1 MRAGLCALAAGLL
14 VNRRNDTASLP
25 NSSSEASLDLP
36 NATSEA
42 PSAAAA
48 APSVEASTAHA
59 NAKGAEAAAH
69 AAETAAHV
77 AREVATHAKLMHT
90 KSQDA
95 LKHARSALSSASEGN
110 TGMTDAQKKHL
121 KNADDALAEATKK
134 LETEKLEQDEWVKEA
149 LEESEAQV
157 ASRAATER
165 LQKQIDDLEE
175 RVKAAKDEKMREEF
189 EEEIDDLKDQLN
201 KQIEAEK
208 HRKGEAE
215 SLGKMKDELEK
226 MKRQLETMED
236 IKELKAKINGKVAE
250 RKKDEEELLK
260 KMQELDDLL
269 EELEK
274 QKASG
279 EEISPVAQDA
289 LDKELRNLKTAV
301 ANKVKSEEEAAE
313 AEAKK
318 EEERKKKRKRSYGG
332 QSVEGMPYGEL
343 EPFGREDTAAELTQD
358 SIAESDKMVDQIEK
372 AEVAEEKRSVFRALT
387 RLRGAAITSYDGVA
401 RSQTGNIAE
410 YNHHNKWRDL
420 HPVHHL
426 AEEENDV
433 EKWAFPDN
441 AD

>member
-1 MRAGLCALAAGLL
+1 
-14 VNRRNDTASLP
+14 
-25 NSSSEASLDLP
+25 LP
-36 NATSEA
+36 NATSDATSEA
-42 PSAAAA
+42 PTTAS
-48 APSVEASTAHA
+48 PESVEATA
-59 NAKGAEAAAH
+59 NAKGAEAAAR

-95 LKHARSALSSASEGN
+95 LKHAHSALRSVGEGT
-110 TGMTDAQKKHL
+110 TGMTDAQKEHL
-121 KNADDALAEATKK
+121 KKADDALSEATKK

-149 LEESEAQV
+149 LEESETEI
-157 ASRAATER
+157 ASRKATER
-165 LQKQIDDLEE
+165 LQKQIDDLEK
-175 RVKAAKDEKMREEF
+175 RVKEAKDEKMREEF
-189 EEEIDDLKDQLN
+189 SEEIDDLKEQLE

-208 HRKGEAE
+208 KRKGEAE

-226 MKRQLETMED
+226 MKRQLDTMED
-236 IKELKAKINGKVAE
+236 IKELKAKIDGKVAE

-269 EELEK
+269 EQLEK
-274 QKASG
+274 QKAAG

-289 LDKELRNLKTAV
+289 LDKELNNLKTAV
-301 ANKVKSEEEAAE
+301 ANKVKREEEELEEEA
-313 AEAKK
+313 
-318 EEERKKKRKRSYGG
+318 EEEEKKKKRKKVYGG
-332 QSVEGMPYGEL
+332 GSDMPYGEL
-343 EPFGREDTAAELTQD
+343 EPFGREDTAAELTED
-358 SIAESDKMVDQIEK
+358 SIAESNKMVDQIEK

-410 YNHHNKWRDL
+410 YNHLHKWREA

-426 AEEENDV
+426 AQEENDV

>member
-14 VNRRNDTASLP
+14 VNRNDTASLP

-36 NATSEA
+36 NATQPDAVASKPAA
-42 PSAAAA
+42 PSAE
-48 APSVEASTAHA
+48 SIEAHA
-59 NAKGAEAAAH
+59 NAKGAEAAAR

-95 LKHARSALSSASEGN
+95 LKHAHSALRSAREGT
-110 TGMTDAQKKHL
+110 TGMTDAQKTDL
-121 KNADDALAEATKK
+121 KKADDALAEATKK

-165 LQKQIDDLEE
+165 LQKQIDDLEA

-201 KQIEAEK
+201 KQIESEK

-226 MKRQLETMED
+226 MKRQLDTMED

-274 QKASG
+274 QKAAG
-279 EEISPVAQDA
+279 EEISPASQDA

-301 ANKVKSEEEAAE
+301 ANKVKREEEAAD

-318 EEERKKKRKRSYGG
+318 EEERKKRKRSYGG
-332 QSVEGMPYGEL
+332 HSAEGMPYGEL
-343 EPFGREDTAAELTQD
+343 EPFGREDTAAELTED

-410 YNHHNKWRDL
+410 YNHQHKWREQ
-420 HPVHHL
+420 HPLHHL
-426 AEEENDV
+426 ADEENDV

>member
-1 MRAGLCALAAGLL
+1 
-14 VNRRNDTASLP
+14 
-25 NSSSEASLDLP
+25 
-36 NATSEA
+36 
-42 PSAAAA
+42 
-48 APSVEASTAHA
+48 
-59 NAKGAEAAAH
+59 
-69 AAETAAHV
+69 
-77 AREVATHAKLMHT
+77 
-90 KSQDA
+90 
-95 LKHARSALSSASEGN
+95 
-110 TGMTDAQKKHL
+110 MTDSQKEHL
-121 KNADDALAEATKK
+121 KKADDALAEATKK

-149 LEESEAQV
+149 LDESEAQI

-165 LQKQIDDLEE
+165 LQKQIDDLEA
-175 RVKAAKDEKMREEF
+175 RVKAAKDDKVRREF
-189 EEEIDDLKDQLN
+189 EEEIESLQEQLD
-201 KQIEAEK
+201 KQIEAEQQ
-208 HRKGEAE
+208 RKGEAE

-226 MKRQLETMED
+226 MKRQLDTMED
-236 IKELKAKINGKVAE
+236 IKELKSKINGQVAE

-274 QKASG
+274 QKEAG
-279 EEISPVAQDA
+279 EEVSPQAQEA

-301 ANKVKSEEEAAE
+301 ANKVKREEEELEVE
-313 AEAKK
+313 AEK
-318 EEERKKKRKRSYGG
+318 ERKKKERKKSYGG
-332 QSVEGMPYGEL
+332 GMEGMPYGEL
-343 EPFGREDTAAELTQD
+343 EPFGREDTAAELTED
-358 SIAESDKMVDQIEK
+358 SISESNRMVDQIEK

-410 YNHHNKWRDL
+410 YNHLHKWREQ

>member
-1 MRAGLCALAAGLL
+1 MRAGLCALAAGFL
-14 VNRRNDTASLP
+14 VTRNDTKSLP
-25 NSSSEASLDLP
+25 KSTSEDSDALDLP
-36 NATSEA
+36 NATAGSTSKA
-42 PSAAAA
+42 PPSAQ
-48 APSVEASTAHA
+48 SLEATA
-59 NAKGAEAAAH
+59 NAKGAEAAAR

-95 LKHARSALSSASEGN
+95 LKHAHSALRSARDGT
-110 TGMTDAQKKHL
+110 TGMTDEQKDHL
-121 KNADDALAEATKK
+121 KKADDALAEATKK

-149 LEESEAQV
+149 LEESEAQI

-165 LQKQIDDLEE
+165 LQKQIDDLEA
-175 RVKAAKDEKMREEF
+175 RVKSAKDEKMRHEF
-189 EEEIDDLKDQLN
+189 ENEIEELQDQLD
-201 KQIEAEK
+201 KQIAAEQK
-208 HRKGEAE
+208 RKGEAE

-226 MKRQLETMED
+226 MKRQLDTMED
-236 IKELKAKINGKVAE
+236 IKELKAKINGQVAE

-269 EELEK
+269 AELEK
-274 QKASG
+274 QKEAG
-279 EEISPVAQDA
+279 DEISPDAQDA

-301 ANKVKSEEEAAE
+301 ASKVKREEEELE

-318 EEERKKKRKRSYGG
+318 EEEKKRRKKVYGG
-332 QSVEGMPYGEL
+332 GASYDGMPYGEL
-343 EPFGREDTAAELTQD
+343 EPFGREDTAAELTEN
-358 SIAESDKMVDQIEK
+358 SISESNRMVDQIEK

-410 YNHHNKWRDL
+410 YNHLHKWREN
-420 HPVHHL
+420 HPLHHL
-426 AEEENDV
+426 ADEENDV